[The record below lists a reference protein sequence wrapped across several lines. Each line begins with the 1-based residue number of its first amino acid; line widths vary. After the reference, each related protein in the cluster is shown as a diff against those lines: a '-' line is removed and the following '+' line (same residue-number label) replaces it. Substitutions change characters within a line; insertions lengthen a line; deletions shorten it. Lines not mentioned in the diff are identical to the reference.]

1 MNQAMAM
8 RRYDDLRQ
16 GETRLSA
23 PFPITEAD
31 ILAFARQFDPQWFH
45 CDPGL
50 AATSPFGGLI
60 ASGAHL
66 LALWRRMDH
75 DLNGDIAYQCG
86 VALEQ
91 VQFRLAVRPGDLLV
105 VASEIV
111 ELRASSDVS
120 RGVVTMDYVMT
131 NQDAAT
137 VMTLRAV
144 NLVYR

>member
-16 GETRLSA
+16 GETRLST

-66 LALWRRMDH
+66 LALWRRLDH
-75 DLNGDIAYQCG
+75 YMNGDIAYQCG

-91 VQFRLAVRPGDLLV
+91 VRFRLAVRPGDLLV

-111 ELRASSDVS
+111 GLRASSDVS